1 MEQDVKS
8 TSWKDLPWQ
17 KFQKK
22 SFHLQCK
29 IYKAKQSSNF
39 RLVRRLQKLLV
50 KSKSLHYLAVRSV
63 SKEFLSKGLFLSS
76 NKKFFLAEES
86 YSKIGEWRYISFKS
100 LSKTTQSK
108 ESFNTSFLRNK
119 ITDYVWKFVI
129 EPTCISDFNE
139 LNNKGLNNSC
149 RNTIKECLTLMK
161 LKDQPI
167 LKLVI
172 NPYLID
178 INFSVLVARLWLPS
192 LYKIGMYRGLKQG
205 KLEIDRSLI
214 FTLLDRLLY
223 GLGDLN
229 NISIG
234 EHGSRTYSH
243 KSGFRLE
250 NEVFYLLR
258 KDQDKVYLWNMVRE
272 FFKVRGLNIDSNCIS
287 IEKLHSEFAF
297 SRWYLRFRVSKGI
310 SILPNSISWN
320 KHKKE
325 LIYTL
330 KKEQMSA
337 DLKIKKL
344 QSMLLTWIQYSNFCS
359 KVKLKASCFYLKR
372 LLAKYN

>member
-1 MEQDVKS
+1 
-8 TSWKDLPWQ
+8 
-17 KFQKK
+17 
-22 SFHLQCK
+22 
-29 IYKAKQSSNF
+29 
-39 RLVRRLQKLLV
+39 
-50 KSKSLHYLAVRSV
+50 
-63 SKEFLSKGLFLSS
+63 
-76 NKKFFLAEES
+76 
-86 YSKIGEWRYISFKS
+86 
-100 LSKTTQSK
+100 
-108 ESFNTSFLRNK
+108 
-119 ITDYVWKFVI
+119 
-129 EPTCISDFNE
+129 
-139 LNNKGLNNSC
+139 
-149 RNTIKECLTLMK
+149 MK

-178 INFSVLVARLWLPS
+178 INFSVLVSRLWLPS

-214 FTLLDRLLY
+214 FTLLDRLLH

-250 NEVFYLLR
+250 NEVFYFLR

-287 IEKLHSEFAF
+287 IEKLHSGFAF
-297 SRWYLRFRVSKGI
+297 SRWYLRFRMSKGI

-344 QSMLLTWIQYSNFCS
+344 QSILLTWIQSNNFCS
-359 KVKLKASCFYLKR
+359 KVKLKASCFYFKR